1 MDADDVEWIAWTTP
15 FNTALGAASTG
26 RLGAAIR
33 CGDAMVPAGL
43 AELAWEG
50 VVRTGRWA
58 ASCLLDRP
66 NVARSW

>member
-1 MDADDVEWIAWTTP
+1 MDADDVEWIAWTTR

-43 AELAWEG
+43 
-50 VVRTGRWA
+50 
-58 ASCLLDRP
+58 
-66 NVARSW
+66 